1 MRISVR
7 ASNNVYNVQRIDTQS
22 KSVNDVVRED
32 VKESGREKV
41 RLKDAASFKTQL
53 NHEFLFV

>member
-22 KSVNDVVRED
+22 KSVNDIVRED

-41 RLKDAASFKTQL
+41 R
-53 NHEFLFV
+53 